1 MQTILL
7 KDISQF
13 LGQEVEIRGWIYN
26 FRSSG
31 SIFFLQ
37 VRDGSGFVQA
47 IVSKKEVAPEVWE
60 ACEKITIETS
70 AEIVGAVSKH
80 PKKEEY

>member
-7 KDISQF
+7 KNIANY
-13 LGQEVEIRGWIYN
+13 LGQEVAVRGWIYN

-31 SIFFLQ
+31 SISFLQ

-47 IVSKKEVAPEVWE
+47 IVSKNEAPAEVWE
-60 ACEKITIETS
+60 ACQKITIET
-70 AEIVGAVSKH
+70 
-80 PKKEEY
+80 